1 MHNRP
6 FVKKGLTYKSESSS
20 NCRVAYVPWNT
31 LFQALFSFLSWPT
44 FFRSLGKETKST
56 AHFDSDHKIVE
67 PRAHLL
73 EKSLGKGIILKNN
86 YFK

>member
-1 MHNRP
+1 MHLFYIP
-6 FVKKGLTYKSESSS
+6 YK
-20 NCRVAYVPWNT
+20 T
-31 LFQALFSFLSWPT
+31 LFQAPFSFLSWPT

-67 PRAHLL
+67 PRAYLL

-86 YFK
+86 SFK